1 MVWQGGG
8 TRGHAQERQ
17 GQARSAL
24 CGARPASGPSV
35 RSRLSPP
42 APPPVA
48 CSRSHGAASPTA
60 LRRRG
65 ARHTRLPHASQL
77 PEGRGCLARARGA
90 EA

>member
-1 MVWQGGG
+1 MRCPAGQRPLG
-8 TRGHAQERQ
+8 AQ
-17 GQARSAL
+17 QAFPP
-24 CGARPASGPSV
+24 RP
-35 RSRLSPP
+35 
-42 APPPVA
+42 PPPVA